1 MREFSKDQRYWRKKA
16 EEVRKESRW
25 GKYVG
30 KAIRTSIPNL
40 GYPESASAKNYG
52 EPLEN
57 AGFDAVAEHYNGEGY
72 KNLPDDYTPHA
83 GDVVVFDASKN
94 HPDGH
99 ITMYDGEDW
108 YSDFKQTDMHGGS
121 ARDNDPNYTIYRYD
135 KW

>member
-1 MREFSKDQRYWRKKA
+1 MM
-16 EEVRKESRW
+16 KESRW
-25 GKYVG
+25 GKGQCAEYVRKALEGSGFDIG
-30 KAIRTSIPNL
+30 KH
-40 GYPESASAKNYG
+40 GSAKNYG

-57 AGFDAVAEHYNGEGY
+57 AGFDAIAEHYNGEGY
-72 KNLPDDYTPHA
+72 KNLPDGYNPQA
-83 GDVVVFDASKN
+83 GDVVVFDASTN
-94 HPDGH
+94 HSDGH